1 MQGCA
6 AVVWRK
12 VLLVLKVI
20 LRYERLKFFFSLDW
34 KKSPKE
40 GLEVA
45 TPEILKWS
53 KYLKLS
59 KNANGS
65 PLEPLWGSRK
75 LKVRTK
81 RTL

>member
-1 MQGCA
+1 M
-6 AVVWRK
+6 
-12 VLLVLKVI
+12 VLKVI
-20 LRYERLKFFFSLDW
+20 LRYERLKFFFSMDW

-65 PLEPLWGSRK
+65 PLELCTAQKKEKS
-75 LKVRTK
+75 
-81 RTL
+81 